1 MTGFVHRLLW
11 AALALACLASP
22 ALGQSRPLGVDDI
35 VSLESFGRAS
45 IAPNG
50 AWAVYE
56 KRGPYDTTPRFD
68 FGQRSAWAV
77 MDLWLVDLKRPDA
90 RPERLLPGEG
100 PGLLRGAWSPSGTR
114 LLVQRLRDARFEVGI
129 VTLADRSVRWT
140 GLTPEMPLT
149 GAWAEW
155 VSDDQ
160 VALMVRPDGSLPA
173 LLRYYGESQARATQ
187 AWARTTQGL
196 EPSRTVIETRDGV
209 ATAETPDPLQA
220 LVLLDLGREE
230 ARTLAQGRVAD
241 FAVSPDARRIAVII
255 GGERMA
261 IRPDAV
267 ALPEGPTRQR
277 LAVVDL
283 ATGEAARPMDGLDVA
298 PQLLRWSEDSHRLL
312 VWARRDGETWTEGQL
327 MQVSDDGA
335 VAVDRGGL
343 SPGSDADILR
353 GVRADWLDETPVL
366 YARAAGP
373 DRFDWHAL
381 PAGGPPRALT
391 SDLSAVP
398 SHLAA
403 VNGETLRL
411 FADGGLWT
419 VDLAG
424 ARRLGSAGPP
434 LREPLISDPELV
446 LRLKLNNAP
455 RRDWLAALGPQGE
468 SLVVTESGTV
478 RLGAEAGGDARVVA
492 VSPAASLVLDRVELV
507 ETLRL
512 RTPDGVYVLD
522 QVNAGLAEVSLSRP
536 VAVAHTDAFGRDT
549 RSWLFLPPGRGPG
562 AIKGLVVQVYPGSV
576 DAGVWSGPFTLTSGV
591 RAVAL
596 AGAGYAVLTPS
607 IPVDEPGTTA
617 IDFYV
622 RSVDAA
628 VDAALAAWPDLPRD
642 RIAIM
647 GHSFGGYAA
656 LAIATRSTRY
666 QSYIVSSGVSDM
678 FGEWGEFIP
687 ATRLMPEDGFMMVN
701 QQAWVEG
708 GQGALSAPPWADPAA
723 YVEQS
728 PYLAADRITA
738 PVLLITADRDF
749 VPMSQSERMFSA
761 LYRQG
766 GEARLVTYW
775 GEHHHLWSP
784 ANIRDLYSQIF
795 DWLAR
800 TLPAPPVVSPPPS
813 GDDPMPGPSPRTPRP
828 R

>member
-1 MTGFVHRLLW
+1 
-11 AALALACLASP
+11 
-22 ALGQSRPLGVDDI
+22 
-35 VSLESFGRAS
+35 
-45 IAPNG
+45 
-50 AWAVYE
+50 
-56 KRGPYDTTPRFD
+56 
-68 FGQRSAWAV
+68 
-77 MDLWLVDLKRPDA
+77 
-90 RPERLLPGEG
+90 
-100 PGLLRGAWSPSGTR
+100 
-114 LLVQRLRDARFEVGI
+114 
-129 VTLADRSVRWT
+129 
-140 GLTPEMPLT
+140 
-149 GAWAEW
+149 
-155 VSDDQ
+155 
-160 VALMVRPDGSLPA
+160 
-173 LLRYYGESQARATQ
+173 
-187 AWARTTQGL
+187 
-196 EPSRTVIETRDGV
+196 VIG
-209 ATAETPDPLQA
+209 
-220 LVLLDLGREE
+220 
-230 ARTLAQGRVAD
+230 
-241 FAVSPDARRIAVII
+241 
-255 GGERMA
+255 
-261 IRPDAV
+261 
-267 ALPEGPTRQR
+267 
-277 LAVVDL
+277 
-283 ATGEAARPMDGLDVA
+283 
-298 PQLLRWSEDSHRLL
+298 
-312 VWARRDGETWTEGQL
+312 
-327 MQVSDDGA
+327 
-335 VAVDRGGL
+335 
-343 SPGSDADILR
+343 
-353 GVRADWLDETPVL
+353 
-366 YARAAGP
+366 
-373 DRFDWHAL
+373 
-381 PAGGPPRALT
+381 
-391 SDLSAVP
+391 
-398 SHLAA
+398 
-403 VNGETLRL
+403 
-411 FADGGLWT
+411 
-419 VDLAG
+419 
-424 ARRLGSAGPP
+424 
-434 LREPLISDPELV
+434 DPELV
-446 LRLKLNNAP
+446 LRLRLNDAP

-468 SLVVTESGTV
+468 SLVVTDAGTV
-478 RLGAEAGGDARVVA
+478 RLGAESGGDARIVA
-492 VSPAASLVLDRVELV
+492 VSPAASLLLDRVELV

-512 RTPDGVYVLD
+512 RTPDGEYVLD
-522 QVNAGLAEVSLSRP
+522 RVNAGLAGVSLAKP
-536 VAVAHTDAFGRDT
+536 VAVAHPDAFGRDT

-607 IPVDEPGTTA
+607 LPIDEPGTTA

-666 QSYIVSSGVSDM
+666 QSYIASSGVSDM

-800 TLPAPPVVSPPPS
+800 TLRAPPVVSPPAS
-813 GDDPMPGPSPRTPRP
+813 GDDPMRGPSPRTPPP